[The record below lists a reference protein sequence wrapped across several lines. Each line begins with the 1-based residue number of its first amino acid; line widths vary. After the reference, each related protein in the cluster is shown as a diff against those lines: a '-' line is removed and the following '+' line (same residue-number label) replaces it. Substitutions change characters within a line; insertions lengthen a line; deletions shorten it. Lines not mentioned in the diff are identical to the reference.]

1 MTIDTYTIS
10 DSGKASIEKDPN
22 AVLDYSLDLAAW
34 LTDAGDTLASLDVIG
49 DGVTV
54 ASHAIS
60 GTSVIAWVS
69 GGVAGETATV
79 TFRFTTANGRTD
91 DRSIYLK
98 IRER

>member
-10 DSGKASIEKDPN
+10 DTGAASIVKDPD
-22 AVLDYSLDLAAW
+22 AVLDYSLDLSAW
-34 LTDAGDTLASLDVIG
+34 LTDAGDSLQSLVVIG
-49 DGVTV
+49 NGVTID
-54 ASHAIS
+54 SHAIS

-69 GGVAGETATV
+69 GGTVGESATV

-91 DRSIYLK
+91 DRSITLK

>member
-10 DSGKASIEKDPN
+10 DSGKASIVKDPD
-22 AVLDYSLDLAAW
+22 AVLDYSLDLSAW
-34 LTDAGDTLASLDVIG
+34 LADIG
-49 DGVTV
+49 DGLLSLTVVGEGVTID
-54 ASHAIS
+54 SHAID

-69 GGVAGETATV
+69 GGTAGETAVV
-79 TFRFTTANGRTD
+79 TFRFTTGNGRTD